1 MHREH
6 ELLGMALS
14 RRAVVLLGLAAV
26 APVVTPRAGAAQE
39 QDAVALLQQAAATMG
54 DMTSFH
60 FAMSTPRGKSLIMDQ
75 LELSGFEG
83 DVQRP
88 DRFRVEFTAK
98 AAILALTI
106 KVIGI
111 GNQLWV
117 TDPMS
122 REENWIEVTGGDTG
136 EFALP
141 EILNPDRL
149 LQSAVELIQEP
160 KITGTEEIDGA
171 QTTLVE
177 GTFDPRQANQRV
189 TELTGTPV
197 PELSALTGDAPIPV
211 RIWIDE
217 GNRVRRVEFDGPL
230 TAADQG
236 DVIRQFDLTKIDE
249 PVDIQPPA

>member
-14 RRAVVLLGLAAV
+14 RRTVVLLGLAAM
-26 APVVTPRAGAAQE
+26 APVVAPKAGAAQE
-39 QDAVALLQQAAATMG
+39 QDARPLLEEVAATMSG
-54 DMTSFH
+54 ITSFH

-122 REENWIEVTGGDTG
+122 REENWIE
-136 EFALP
+136 
-141 EILNPDRL
+141 
-149 LQSAVELIQEP
+149 
-160 KITGTEEIDGA
+160 
-171 QTTLVE
+171 
-177 GTFDPRQANQRV
+177 
-189 TELTGTPV
+189 
-197 PELSALTGDAPIPV
+197 
-211 RIWIDE
+211 
-217 GNRVRRVEFDGPL
+217 
-230 TAADQG
+230 
-236 DVIRQFDLTKIDE
+236 
-249 PVDIQPPA
+249 